1 MTMIVLGEV
10 ATGMGVA
17 RNLEDSGAN
26 LNQVRHSSHI
36 RWEYSIVLE
45 HDINSHLRVASK

>member
-26 LNQVRHSSHI
+26 LNQVRHI
-36 RWEYSIVLE
+36 TMGLARKILKVYS
-45 HDINSHLRVASK
+45 KFY